1 MSGWWRLDTSV
12 LDSVSL
18 CQPVINM
25 TTSDRWQC
33 SAGHHSHL
41 VDTWYTLS
49 AGTYKYS
56 ITKSELLFDQADP
69 SQMPCVNQVSVC
81 WAGYDAV
88 GRRVAVAGQADT
100 TGSQT

>member
-1 MSGWWRLDTSV
+1 MLGSLDTGDLTSRFRVIMCVVWRLDTSV

-33 SAGHHSHL
+33 WHHSHL
-41 VDTWYTLS
+41 VLSTWYTLS

-56 ITKSELLFDQADP
+56 ITKSAQQFDQAD
-69 SQMPCVNQVSVC
+69 SHQHRCHVL
-81 WAGYDAV
+81 
-88 GRRVAVAGQADT
+88 T
-100 TGSQT
+100 K